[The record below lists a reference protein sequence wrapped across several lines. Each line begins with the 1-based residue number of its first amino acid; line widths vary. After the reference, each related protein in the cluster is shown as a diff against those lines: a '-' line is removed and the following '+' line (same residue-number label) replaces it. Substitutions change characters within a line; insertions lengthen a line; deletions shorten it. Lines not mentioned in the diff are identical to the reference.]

1 LQNSPLESSCVVVA
15 RIENYSTSKPL
26 KLLVKNH
33 RFLVVTLLLQMS
45 DMAAKRNAYR
55 VLGGKTE
62 GEGSLGRLRTGWE
75 VNIKM
80 GLEEI

>member
-1 LQNSPLESSCVVVA
+1 
-15 RIENYSTSKPL
+15 
-26 KLLVKNH
+26 
-33 RFLVVTLLLQMS
+33 MS

-55 VLGGKTE
+55 VLVGKIE

-75 VNIKM
+75 NNIKM